1 MTSVRA
7 AATPG
12 RTASAGAVVV
22 AILLLGLNLR
32 APIVA
37 VSPVVDMIRGDLR
50 IGEATA
56 GLLTSLPVLCF
67 GLATPL
73 ASALLARAGLGRGV
87 SISLAVLLVGIVVRS
102 LDGLP
107 SALAGT
113 LLIGAAITVGN
124 VAVPVVIA
132 RDLARRSGPV
142 LGAYTASLN
151 LGSMLTLALTVPI
164 ADLVGWRA
172 ALGVWGG
179 LVLLAVGAW
188 WYAMH
193 GSDGRRGGDR
203 EGAGP
208 SDAAAGAGRP
218 GDDSPRDDPPRDDA
232 AGTSPAAGDAPAG
245 GPVWWRRPVVWGLT
259 AAFSGQAFAYY
270 GITAWLPLLLRD
282 ELGMAA
288 AGAGT
293 SASVFQVAAL
303 LGAFGVPVLLRLFP
317 GPRAVVL
324 VVTAAWT
331 ALPVGLLLAPGLWP
345 VWCVLGGA
353 AQGGGLTVIFA
364 LIVRHARDLT
374 DNRRMSALVQGG
386 SYVVASAGPT
396 VVGAVHAATAG
407 WTAPL
412 LVVLA
417 AIALLGVAG
426 TASAGGPEPRAA

>member
-1 MTSVRA
+1 LTSVRA
-7 AATPG
+7 AATPR

-32 APIVA
+32 GPIVA
-37 VSPVVDMIRGDLR
+37 VSPVVDMIRADLR

-67 GLATPL
+67 GLATPA
-73 ASALLARAGLGRGV
+73 ASVLLARAGLGRGV
-87 SISLAVLLVGIVVRS
+87 SISLVVLLAGIVVRS

-113 LLIGAAITVGN
+113 LLIGVAITVGN

-132 RDLARRSGPV
+132 RDLARRSGAV

-151 LGSMLTLALTVPI
+151 VGSMVTLALTVPL
-164 ADLVGWRA
+164 AGLVGWRV
-172 ALGVWGG
+172 ALMVSGG
-179 LVLLAVGAW
+179 LVLVAAGAW

-193 GSDGRRGGDR
+193 GSDERWRGRGVNAPD
-203 EGAGP
+203 AGSP
-208 SDAAAGAGRP
+208 DAAAAV
-218 GDDSPRDDPPRDDA
+218 SDPPR
-232 AGTSPAAGDAPAG
+232 P

-270 GITAWLPLLLRD
+270 GITAWLPLLLHD

-293 SASVFQVAAL
+293 SASVFQIAAL

-331 ALPVGLLLAPGLWP
+331 TLPVGLLIAPGLWP

-364 LIVRHARDLT
+364 LVVRHARDLT
-374 DNRRMSALVQGG
+374 ENRRMSAMVQGG
-386 SYVVASAGPT
+386 GYVVASAGPA
-396 VVGAVHAATAG
+396 VVGAVHAGTAG

-417 AIALLGVAG
+417 AILLLGIAG